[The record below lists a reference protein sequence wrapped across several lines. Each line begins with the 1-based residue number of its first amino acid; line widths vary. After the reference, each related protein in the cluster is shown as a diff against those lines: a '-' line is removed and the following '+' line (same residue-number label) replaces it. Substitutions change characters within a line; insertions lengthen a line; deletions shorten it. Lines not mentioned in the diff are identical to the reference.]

1 MSGSIETICQQLGA
15 AVELTMN
22 PAVPMEQRHQV
33 GWSGSDLCLTLSIAG
48 IQPAGGVQGEFS
60 VRLAVWVSPDSKQS
74 QSCRQ
79 TLRPQDP
86 GGRRQGS
93 VEHDGC

>member
-33 GWSGSDLCLTLSIAG
+33 GGHVTDIVGNNSNNPRHLIIWRSSRRNLLTDRSADSTWW
-48 IQPAGGVQGEFS
+48 QPTPVP
-60 VRLAVWVSPDSKQS
+60 W
-74 QSCRQ
+74 
-79 TLRPQDP
+79 
-86 GGRRQGS
+86 
-93 VEHDGC
+93 

>member
-33 GWSGSDLCLTLSIAG
+33 GWSGSDLCL
-48 IQPAGGVQGEFS
+48 V
-60 VRLAVWVSPDSKQS
+60 
-74 QSCRQ
+74 
-79 TLRPQDP
+79 
-86 GGRRQGS
+86 
-93 VEHDGC
+93 

>member
-33 GWSGSDLCLTLSIAG
+33 GGHVMPCDIDWIFTILG
-48 IQPAGGVQGEFS
+48 I
-60 VRLAVWVSPDSKQS
+60 
-74 QSCRQ
+74 
-79 TLRPQDP
+79 
-86 GGRRQGS
+86 
-93 VEHDGC
+93 

>member
-33 GWSGSDLCLTLSIAG
+33 GGHACG
-48 IQPAGGVQGEFS
+48 H
-60 VRLAVWVSPDSKQS
+60 
-74 QSCRQ
+74 
-79 TLRPQDP
+79 
-86 GGRRQGS
+86 
-93 VEHDGC
+93 VELEGT